1 MIIRDPRLPFSIR
14 KMPLNTFIVLGVDS
28 KNKTQLLYVTS
39 NEKSTVS
46 IDRESVLE
54 YGPHCKC
61 YPIVSAT
68 NAIVGSLLLIDTH
81 YLEFKT
87 SHVMVTRKSEIGSY
101 TLKQA
106 EGVGGLMTFIDEYD
120 NVLIVPY
127 DPTNSKLTVTD

>member
-28 KNKTQLLYVTS
+28 KNKTQLIYVTS
-39 NEKSTVS
+39 NEKNTVS
-46 IDRESVLE
+46 IDRDSVLE

-61 YPIVSAT
+61 YPIVSVT
-68 NAIVGSLLLIDTH
+68 NAIVGSLLLIDSH
-81 YLEFKT
+81 YLDFKT
-87 SHVMVTRKSEIGSY
+87 SHVMVTRKPDIGSY
-101 TLKQA
+101 SLKQA